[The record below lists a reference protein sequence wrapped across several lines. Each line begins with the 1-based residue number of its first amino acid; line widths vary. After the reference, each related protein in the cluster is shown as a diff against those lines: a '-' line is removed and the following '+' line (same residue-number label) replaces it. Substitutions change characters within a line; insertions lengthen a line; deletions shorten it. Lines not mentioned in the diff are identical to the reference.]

1 MDEEK
6 REGREE
12 ERPKTRC
19 LRCRGTGVIF
29 WGCGEDPSKCDECGG
44 SGEVEKKGGEERL
57 VYHSFCKFSLGC

>member
-12 ERPKTRC
+12 EKPKTRC

-44 SGEVEKKGGEERL
+44 SGEVEKKGGEESPR
-57 VYHSFCKFSLGC
+57 

>member
-1 MDEEK
+1 MKAGALKEREPMDEEK

-44 SGEVEKKGGEERL
+44 SGEVEKKGGEESPR
-57 VYHSFCKFSLGC
+57 